1 MSILY
6 TSFER
11 IRTALAIGVVLVSFG
26 FMTKAAMAAPDVFT
40 VRGVKVDVTAENA
53 VAAREKAFAEAQIVA
68 FKALAQRLM
77 DQSAAQD
84 FTPPDVAVI
93 SPMLQDFEIT
103 DERLSAVEYIGTYTF
118 RFDGPAVRRFFN
130 MKGVSYSDVASRPV
144 LILPFYQWGSRLV
157 LWQENNPFLKA
168 WSRNNPKGGLVPTV
182 VPMGDIRDIG
192 DIGDSQALTYNP
204 AGLRSI
210 VERYGAGEGI
220 ILIAT
225 PETASEPSQAG
236 DAPAALSVMI
246 YRTDRAMPEYVQTLK
261 IIPDAGMNQDALYD
275 KAVRETRAAL
285 QQEWKAQT
293 TVNPALGNTTI
304 RASAKYSTMQQWVET
319 RNAIRRIQ
327 GIGAMKILSVTPR
340 EAQIELE
347 FAGDVTRL
355 NIALEQQGIMLLP
368 PEVEYA
374 YGGTPLYTLYLKK
387 YARY

>member
-6 TSFER
+6 TSFQR
-11 IRTALAIGVVLVSFG
+11 IRTALTIGAVLVSCVAL
-26 FMTKAAMAAPDVFT
+26 TKTVHAAPDVFT

-53 VAAREKAFAEAQIVA
+53 VAAREKAFSEAQIVA
-68 FKALAQRLM
+68 FKALALRLM
-77 DQSAAQD
+77 DQAAAQN

-118 RFDGPAVRRFFN
+118 RFDGPAVRNFFN

-144 LILPFYQWGSRLV
+144 LVLPFYQWGSRMV
-157 LWQENNPFLKA
+157 LWQDHNPWLKA

-182 VPMGDIRDIG
+182 IPMGDIRDIG
-192 DIGDSQALTYNP
+192 DIADHQALTYNP

-220 ILIAT
+220 IAIAT
-225 PETASEPSQAG
+225 PGAVDTAEVPNE
-236 DAPAALSVMI
+236 LSVMI
-246 YRTDRAMPEYVQTLK
+246 YRTDRARPEYVQTLK
-261 IIPDAGMNQDALYD
+261 IIPDAGMNVDALYD
-275 KAVRETRAAL
+275 KAVRETRASL

-293 TVNPALGNTTI
+293 TVNPAMGNTTI

-319 RNAIRRIQ
+319 RNAIRRIH

-347 FAGDVTRL
+347 FAGDVARL
-355 NIALEQQGIMLLP
+355 NIALEQQDIMLLP

-374 YGGTPLYTLYLKK
+374 YSGTPPLYTLYLKK